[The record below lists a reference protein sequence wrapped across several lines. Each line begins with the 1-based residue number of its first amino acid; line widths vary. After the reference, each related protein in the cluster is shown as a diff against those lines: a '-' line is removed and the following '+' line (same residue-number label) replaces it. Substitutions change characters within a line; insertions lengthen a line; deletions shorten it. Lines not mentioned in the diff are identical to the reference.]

1 MKTRV
6 PSLLPLLALA
16 LLLALACG
24 GRLLPGAAAADAAAG
39 LEEEAGEVMEA
50 LKEAVQVGWVCCS
63 VPRGVV
69 CWAWDEN
76 GRACCR
82 CWLIE
87 PIV

>member
-63 VPRGVV
+63 VGGLSVGRGMRMG
-69 CWAWDEN
+69 
-76 GRACCR
+76 GRA
-82 CWLIE
+82 
-87 PIV
+87 VVVG